1 MANQLYPC
9 VILHFYKPLIKKK
22 ILKKILH
29 TENISFRAKRVQL
42 IYEVFGS
49 RTKHTLYNW
58 DVKKAFLAF
67 QKNKAHQMGG
77 MGFIFSN
84 MNSSRRLRFP
94 TGGDVYLHERI
105 N

>member
-29 TENISFRAKRVQL
+29 TENISFRAKCVQL
-42 IYEVFGS
+42 IYEVFGR
-49 RTKHTLYNW
+49 RTKHML
-58 DVKKAFLAF
+58 VKKAFLAF
-67 QKNKAHQMGG
+67 QRTKAHKMGG

-84 MNSSRRLRFP
+84 MNSSWRLRFP